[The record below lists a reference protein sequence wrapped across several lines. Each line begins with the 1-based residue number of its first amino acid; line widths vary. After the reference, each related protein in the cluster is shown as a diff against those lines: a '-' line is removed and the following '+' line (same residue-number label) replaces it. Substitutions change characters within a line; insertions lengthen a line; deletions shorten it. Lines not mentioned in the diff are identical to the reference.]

1 MKVNKINSM
10 YVILFLLL
18 TCCFISCSKDEGDV
32 TDTYAN
38 ELRSK
43 LIGTWIDGTG
53 REQYVFESSGT
64 ASHTFWGEGWENTS
78 TSYYKWVVKRYW
90 TNDPYEVV
98 FEDIGE
104 GCGPHLE
111 IEFLSNDE
119 LKLGG
124 KLGTIFYRQ

>member
-1 MKVNKINSM
+1 MKVNKKNSM

-18 TCCFISCSKDEGDV
+18 TCCFVSCSKDEGDV

-43 LIGTWIDGTG
+43 LIGTWIDGKG

-64 ASHTFWGEGWENTS
+64 ASWTFWGNGFEETVFFK
-78 TSYYKWVVKRYW
+78 YKIEQYW
-90 TNDPYEVV
+90 TDGAYEIIL
-98 FEDIGE
+98 EDSGY
-104 GCGPHLE
+104 GSGGHFE

-124 KLGTIFYRQ
+124 KLGKIFYRQ